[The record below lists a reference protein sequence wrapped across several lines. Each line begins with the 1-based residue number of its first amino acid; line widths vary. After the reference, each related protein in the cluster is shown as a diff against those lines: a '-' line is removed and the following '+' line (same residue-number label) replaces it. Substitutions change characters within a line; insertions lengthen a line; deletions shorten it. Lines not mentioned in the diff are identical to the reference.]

1 MAKKKQL
8 QITQKKSIIGA
19 TKKQKATMRALGLR
33 RNYRTVVQSDNPA
46 IRGMLLK
53 VNHLVDVE
61 EV

>member
-8 QITQKKSIIGA
+8 HITQKKSIIGA
-19 TKKQKATMRALGLR
+19 TKKQKATMRALGLK
-33 RNYRTVVQSDNPA
+33 RNYRTVVQEDNSA

-53 VNHLVDVE
+53 VNHLVEVE